1 MDRQWLIGIGLFVAV
16 VSSMVSAHENGSP
29 GVQEREPAGV
39 EIQDASELG
48 AIERFLLSLELIF
61 SPRRVS
67 EKVAPLYA
75 YSYDMICGDS
85 WDNVAALNPEHGGLA
100 AVVFYHEAV
109 PRAQY
114 YPTIYAA
121 RHAACRQDG
130 SRGQPPSGDP
140 NAFAWTAES
149 LPSPSGDPY
158 AYIATT
164 FPLIGSE
171 AERRFLVRGR
181 ERVPSGWAEP
191 AR

>member
-1 MDRQWLIGIGLFVAV
+1 LIGIVLFVAV
-16 VSSMVSAHENGSP
+16 VSSMASAQENGSH
-29 GVQEREPAGV
+29 GVHERELAGV

-61 SPRRVS
+61 SPRGVS
-67 EKVAPLYA
+67 GKVAPLYA
-75 YSYDMICGDS
+75 YSYDMICDDR

-100 AVVFYHEAV
+100 AIVFYHEEV

-130 SRGQPPSGDP
+130 STGQPPSG
-140 NAFAWTAES
+140 
-149 LPSPSGDPY
+149 GPY

-164 FPLIGSE
+164 FPLDGYE